1 MFPWAAILNIFQL
14 FDYYRGAQF
23 SLGKK
28 NIYVYFL
35 WHLEIKLPL
44 WSTLTS
50 EVLRMSQERE
60 VQEVSRSSSK
70 LYSYPT
76 EGNSSGYKAAN

>member
-28 NIYVYFL
+28 NIYVCF
-35 WHLEIKLPL
+35 IFF
-44 WSTLTS
+44 
-50 EVLRMSQERE
+50 
-60 VQEVSRSSSK
+60 
-70 LYSYPT
+70 
-76 EGNSSGYKAAN
+76 GI